1 MRAPESE
8 LHDVSIDLRD
18 DFMTDIKSL
27 LEKLSN
33 AHGISGREGN
43 VQKIVM
49 DEIRPYVDEVSV
61 DNLGNV
67 IAIKKGERPSIM
79 IAAHADEIGLMVKQV
94 DEKGFLRFIRIGGWY
109 DPTLLN
115 QRVIVHAGSG
125 PVFGV
130 VGSKPPHVMKEDER
144 KKPIEAKD
152 MFIDVGCQSQKEAE
166 EIGILPGTP
175 ISIDRTFASLQGDRV
190 TGKAFDNR
198 AGLVAMIEALKRTKC
213 RSTIYAVATVQE
225 EVGLKGA
232 RVSTYRL
239 SPDLAL
245 ATDVTIPGDHPGI
258 DMKDAPIEMGKGPV
272 IVIADASGRGLLAAQ
287 SVVDWLAGT
296 AKEFNIQVQLEA
308 SDGGTTD
315 ATAIYLT
322 KEGVPTGVL
331 SVATRYIHSPV
342 EVLSLN
348 DIDRS
353 AELIAR
359 ALETAPKYFRE

>member
-1 MRAPESE
+1 MS
-8 LHDVSIDLRD
+8 
-18 DFMTDIKSL
+18 DIKSL

-49 DEIRPYVDEVSV
+49 DEIRPYVDEIRV
-61 DNLGNV
+61 DALGNV
-67 IAIKKGERPSIM
+67 IATKKGDKPSIM

-94 DEKGFLRFIRIGGWY
+94 DEKGFLRFIHIGGWH

-115 QRVIVHAGSG
+115 QRVVVHAKSG

-130 VGSKPPHVMKEDER
+130 VGSKPPHIMKEDER
-144 KKPIEAKD
+144 KKPIEAKE
-152 MFIDVGCQSQKEAE
+152 MFIDIGCQSQKEVE
-166 EIGILPGTP
+166 DLGIAPGTP
-175 ISIDRTFASLQGDRV
+175 ISIDRIFTSLQGDRV

-198 AGLVAMIEALKRTKC
+198 AGIVAMIEALKRTKSK
-213 RSTIYAVATVQE
+213 STIYAVATVQE

-232 RVSTYRL
+232 KVCTYCL
-239 SPDLAL
+239 NPDLAI

-258 DMKDAPIEMGKGPV
+258 DKKDAPIEMGKGPV
-272 IVIADASGRGLLAAQ
+272 IIIADASGRGLLAAT
-287 SVVDWLAGT
+287 SVIDWLSGT

-322 KEGVPTGVL
+322 KEGIPTGVL

-342 EVLSLN
+342 EVLSLS
-348 DIDRS
+348 DIDKS
-353 AELIAR
+353 AELMAR
-359 ALETAPKYFRE
+359 ALETAPKYFRTQ